1 MKTVSIVLCSYN
13 GERFLKT
20 QLDSIVCQTYPI
32 HELIIQD
39 DGSTDHTLDVA
50 REYAAQYPFIRIE
63 QHAQNLGFNRNF
75 ENALKKA
82 TGDFIA
88 IADQDDIWY
97 PEKIAKQVQAI
108 GTHDLCISGY
118 HTDSTYQE
126 GQMKKQSFPD
136 TTWNTCCFTTVPPD
150 TVCC

>member
-13 GERFLKT
+13 GEHFLKT

-39 DGSTDHTLDVA
+39 DGSTDHTLDIA
-50 REYAAQYPFIRIE
+50 REYAAQYPFIRVE
-63 QHAQNLGFNRNF
+63 QHPQNLGFNRNF

-97 PEKIAKQVQAI
+97 PEKSPNRYKPSVRTTSAFPAI
-108 GTHDLCISGY
+108 TPTPLIR
-118 HTDSTYQE
+118 
-126 GQMKKQSFPD
+126 KVK
-136 TTWNTCCFTTVPPD
+136 
-150 TVCC
+150 